1 MPNTDKMNTTILT
14 TMKKAPIRLH
24 MNHVTDSFQII
35 GLEDTASIIVSDLH
49 CRVFLKMQISGEE
62 NISLSA
68 LRKGVYIA
76 KITSGTC
83 TVEKKLEKK

>member
-1 MPNTDKMNTTILT
+1 MPNTDKMNSTILT